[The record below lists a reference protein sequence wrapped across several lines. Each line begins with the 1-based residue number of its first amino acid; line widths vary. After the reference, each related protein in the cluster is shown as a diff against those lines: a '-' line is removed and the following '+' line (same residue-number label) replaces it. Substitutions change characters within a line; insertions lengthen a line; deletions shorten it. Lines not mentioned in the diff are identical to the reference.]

1 MIILDLFSSELMY
14 LLVFIFQ
21 IVGSIDWPHRESPP
35 PDVPDC
41 GFEDELCQGSEKV
54 MLILLALS
62 LVLLVLLLIGENL
75 VNDTNQ
81 APTILF
87 LDSWQA
93 SATLCMGL

>member
-75 VNDTNQ
+75 VNDTNH
-81 APTILF
+81 IFFGF
-87 LDSWQA
+87 LA
-93 SATLCMGL
+93 GKCNVVHVSAKN